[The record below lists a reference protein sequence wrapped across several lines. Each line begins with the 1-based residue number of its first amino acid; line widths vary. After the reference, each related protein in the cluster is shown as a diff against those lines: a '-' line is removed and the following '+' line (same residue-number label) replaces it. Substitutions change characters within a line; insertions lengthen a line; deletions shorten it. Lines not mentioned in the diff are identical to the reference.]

1 MHALLIL
8 EGLFQWCAAQSGC
21 MTAAAIYCRFSFMW
35 IPSDA
40 GVTIA
45 AGKFV
50 VDRLLEYILIHISGH
65 ALLTMTS
72 ITIILGE
79 RGGTH

>member
-1 MHALLIL
+1 
-8 EGLFQWCAAQSGC
+8 
-21 MTAAAIYCRFSFMW
+21 MW
-35 IPSDA
+35 IPSEA

>member
-1 MHALLIL
+1 
-8 EGLFQWCAAQSGC
+8 
-21 MTAAAIYCRFSFMW
+21 MTAAAIYCRFFIMRIFSE
-35 IPSDA
+35 A

-50 VDRLLEYILIHISGH
+50 VDRLIEYILVHISGH

-72 ITIILGE
+72 IAIILGDSSHGS
-79 RGGTH
+79 RKHDKHA